1 MPPICSR
8 FRVLFVH
15 LIPCVSLIVL
25 NTFLFNTMRE
35 AEKRREQLLQSK
47 AKSAAI
53 AAAAAAGG
61 GGGGQAAAHAAK
73 ESRETRKIRDSNSTT
88 FMLITVITVRSSS
101 NRTIKKCIT
110 LKLDLYLTLMIN
122 PFQMFLAVEVPL
134 GVITILHTVSST
146 MYDFLNYE
154 VMCV

>member
-1 MPPICSR
+1 MVARSVRVPFELSEKCVKCVISR

-88 FMLITVITVRSSS
+88 FMLITVISV
-101 NRTIKKCIT
+101 NKK
-110 LKLDLYLTLMIN
+110 K
-122 PFQMFLAVEVPL
+122 V
-134 GVITILHTVSST
+134 GH
-146 MYDFLNYE
+146 
-154 VMCV
+154 

>member
-88 FMLITVITVRSSS
+88 FMLITVITVRSSP
-101 NRTIKKCIT
+101 NRTIK
-110 LKLDLYLTLMIN
+110 N
-122 PFQMFLAVEVPL
+122 V
-134 GVITILHTVSST
+134 
-146 MYDFLNYE
+146 
-154 VMCV
+154 